1 MRRIVCLFVIVLIC
15 LIGMD
20 VVKTVNNNNELY
32 DQLRQKE
39 LRDEK
44 NIEQKEKELSD
55 VIDENE
61 IKVEEY
67 ERYEKWNKEIQNTM
81 Q

>member
-61 IKVEEY
+61 TKVEEY

>member
-61 IKVEEY
+61 TKRRI
-67 ERYEKWNKEIQNTM
+67 
-81 Q
+81 

>member
-55 VIDENE
+55 IIDKNE
-61 IKVEEY
+61 TKVEEY